1 MSIILADTSGLYS
14 LLSRRGQ
21 HHTEA
26 MEFYSTL
33 PRQTEV
39 IVIEYILLETM
50 TLLRARGFSDL
61 AVQFRQTLF
70 TSQIFT
76 LRYSTPELEQA
87 TFDVFRRYADK
98 EWSYADCALLAT
110 SNRLNASLIF
120 SFDHHIDQMGLQ
132 RTPTISR

>member
-26 MEFYSTL
+26 LEFYSTL

-50 TLLRARGFSDL
+50 TLLRAEAISASCEAPCTQGLMSL
-61 AVQFRQTLF
+61 SAVPGSPSEARICRAV
-70 TSQIFT
+70 TSSSFG
-76 LRYSTPELEQA
+76 
-87 TFDVFRRYADK
+87 
-98 EWSYADCALLAT
+98 T
-110 SNRLNASLIF
+110 SR
-120 SFDHHIDQMGLQ
+120 
-132 RTPTISR
+132 